1 MKIKL
6 KKERTIY
13 NHKRVKNNNK
23 GDWDLGLG
31 IRKDF

>member
-13 NHKRVKNNNK
+13 NHKRVKNNK
-23 GDWDLGLG
+23 GDWDLEFG